1 MEGGGIPLS
10 GFVKF
15 AIDMWTAKGVRAWV
29 FSSAVRSDEGAEIAN
44 MMMMMVNLGEIM
56 RMIIQIFERI
66 MRMSI
71 TILGGLS
78 T

>member
-1 MEGGGIPLS
+1 MK
-10 GFVKF
+10 V

-29 FSSAVRSDEGAEIAN
+29 FSSAVRSHEGAEIAN
-44 MMMMMVNLGEIM
+44 MMMMMMMMVHLGEIM

-66 MRMSI
+66 MRMPI
-71 TILGGLS
+71 IILGGLS

>member
-66 MRMSI
+66 MRMPI